1 MLKNE
6 FFDRTGLQVSDNEY
20 ARIDS
25 MYNYCSDMDKDKFC
39 VDYKKHKDS
48 TILNTYVDMYFNA
61 NRKLKHLNDERNEV
75 AMFIIAQ
82 AEELDVDSMRDM
94 AIKLVGFKKY
104 AKEVIRMGYS
114 LRGKYRDQMID
125 LLDN

>member
-25 MYNYCSDMDKDKFC
+25 MYNYCG
-39 VDYKKHKDS
+39 
-48 TILNTYVDMYFNA
+48 
-61 NRKLKHLNDERNEV
+61 
-75 AMFIIAQ
+75 
-82 AEELDVDSMRDM
+82 DM

-104 AKEVIRMGYS
+104 AKEVLRMGYS
-114 LRGKYRDQMID
+114 LRGKYLDQMID